1 MRYEEFLVYR
11 QRKESFGTP
20 HPGEL
25 LCPGKRVIDGQRAK
39 LLTSSY
45 LSQACE
51 LQLQK
56 AQSSQEDAKSRMWV
70 RWRRG

>member
-1 MRYEEFLVYR
+1 MRCEEFLGYR

-39 LLTSSY
+39 LTSSY

-51 LQLQK
+51 TQLQK
-56 AQSSQEDAKSRMWV
+56 AQSSQEDAKSRMLV
-70 RWRRG
+70 RGGCR